1 MESIVL
7 SKKYLDTLLCFTGTY
22 SDIYYDKSEV
32 YKIFSNELNEELI
45 NELKYLNYLN
55 LKEITNPLD
64 LIIINNQIKG
74 FSMKYFNGF
83 RFDFYTEKYS
93 KKIELLKKAKE
104 QIQNIHRNNIIIGD
118 LHDGNILYNEK
129 QVIFCDPD
137 GLLFNKKVKRQNIW
151 EKEYY
156 DYFKEVDKR
165 CDIYLFNILTLA
177 LIQKRSWSTIKHMDI
192 GFKNNELSKI
202 LSFIN
207 DFKESNYD
215 CSYMIDYLPEN
226 EKEFKKLT
234 KSF

>member
-1 MESIVL
+1 MHLVLKKVQFLHFLTWNKSPLSIYNI
-7 SKKYLDTLLCFTGTY
+7 SHFF
-22 SDIYYDKSEV
+22 
-32 YKIFSNELNEELI
+32 IF
-45 NELKYLNYLN
+45 
-55 LKEITNPLD
+55 
-64 LIIINNQIKG
+64 G
-74 FSMKYFNGF
+74 YFF
-83 RFDFYTEKYS
+83 
-93 KKIELLKKAKE
+93 LLKTTKNVHFLIK
-104 QIQNIHRNNIIIGD
+104 IHILGRNALNCA
-118 LHDGNILYNEK
+118 LYLEFN
-129 QVIFCDPD
+129 VIFCDPD